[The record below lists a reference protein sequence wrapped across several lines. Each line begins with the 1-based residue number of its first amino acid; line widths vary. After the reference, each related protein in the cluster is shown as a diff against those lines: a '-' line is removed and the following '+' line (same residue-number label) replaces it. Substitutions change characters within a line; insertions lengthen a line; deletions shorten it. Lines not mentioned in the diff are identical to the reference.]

1 VNETY
6 REMYSR
12 VFSRINLEKVL
23 KHYDIEYRAA
33 RGKRGK
39 EFISCC
45 PFHND
50 MTPSFSISETSGL
63 YNCFVCGGG
72 DFFKF
77 VKNIEKLKSL
87 KEAIEFVKGQVGLSD
102 TFDAFSVVES
112 STKVFETKSE
122 EIIDEHVEFKE
133 VRLPPCEP
141 AENYFDIVK
150 KRVDLESIKTWGM
163 KYCVNDRIFHE
174 RLIIPIYL
182 ENKLVSFAARDMSGK
197 AEIWGKIKEILKKK
211 KLTKKEKQ
219 NFIDKYLYKKILYP
233 FGTQLGKLFF
243 NWDEAIK
250 HKEVVICEGIF
261 DAIRIIKFGY
271 NALALLTC
279 HLNSYK
285 TELLINKFD
294 RIYIALDNDDK
305 VDELGNRKNPGQE
318 SAEKILKEYLTDI
331 QTYNVVLPLG
341 KDPDDC
347 NKDEFDEAMSD
358 ATKLKKLF
366 TLS

>member
-1 VNETY
+1 MSEIY
-6 REMYSR
+6 REMYAR

-23 KHYDIEYRAA
+23 RHYEIEYRVA
-33 RGKRGK
+33 RGRRGK
-39 EFISCC
+39 EYISCC

-50 MTPSFSISETSGL
+50 TSPSFSISETSGL

-77 VKNIEKLKSL
+77 VKNIEKISL

-102 TFDAFSVVES
+102 NFDAFSVVEN
-112 STKVFETKSE
+112 STKNFETRCN
-122 EIIDEHVEFKE
+122 EIIDEYVEFKE
-133 VRLPPCEP
+133 VKLPLCEP

-150 KRVDLESIKTWGM
+150 KRVDLESIKKWNM
-163 KYCVNDRIFHE
+163 KYCVNDRIFHD
-174 RLIIPIYL
+174 RLIIPVYL
-182 ENKLVSFAARDMSGK
+182 ENKLVSFAARDMSGQS
-197 AEIWGKIKEILKKK
+197 EVWGKIKEILKKK
-211 KLTKKEKQ
+211 QLTKKEKQ
-219 NFIDKYLYKKILYP
+219 IFIDKYLYKKILYP

-250 HKEVVICEGIF
+250 SKEVVICEGIF
-261 DAIRIIKFGY
+261 DAIRIIKHGY

-285 TELLINKFD
+285 TELLVKKFD
-294 RIYIALDNDDK
+294 RIYVALDNDDK

-318 SAEKILKEYLTDI
+318 SAEKILKDYLTDI
-331 QTYNVVLPLG
+331 QTHNVVLPLG

-347 NKDEFDEAMSD
+347 SKEEFDRAMND
-358 ATKLKKLF
+358 AKKLKNLF
-366 TLS
+366 TLA